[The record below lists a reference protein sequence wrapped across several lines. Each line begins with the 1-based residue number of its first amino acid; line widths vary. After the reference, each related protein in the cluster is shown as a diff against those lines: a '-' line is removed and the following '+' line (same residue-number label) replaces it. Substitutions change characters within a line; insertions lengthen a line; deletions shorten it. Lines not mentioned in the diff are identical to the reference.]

1 MLSSIRRGFFALLLN
16 WGLVLVVLATNL
28 GLALVVAAPVA
39 VQLRRDLARTGASS
53 SMMYGFDYDWWK
65 PWSERQ
71 QGVAS
76 EVGPDLLGPGF
87 AFKSLQALL
96 DGRLPADL
104 FPDPSRGERADVDAS
119 RYRPREIDPVI
130 LGVGV
135 VYLLVQVFLLGGLL
149 GVFRSPRGG
158 WTVRGLAHGSG
169 FYFGRMFRTSLVALA
184 AAWVVFA
191 LNRPFARWVDETARD
206 VVSERTAVLLLFGRH
221 ALLLLVLVLVHMVVS
236 YARVILVEEE
246 RKSALLATLTSLGFC
261 LRNFFAAVG
270 QYVVVVAIG
279 LVLFAVWSAFDVRF
293 VVTGWKTQLVALV
306 GFELLILVRIALRL
320 GLLASQL
327 ELYRARSRR
336 PPEPEEAKPDAV
348 SEAA

>member
-1 MLSSIRRGFFALLLN
+1 
-16 WGLVLVVLATNL
+16 
-28 GLALVVAAPVA
+28 
-39 VQLRRDLARTGASS
+39 
-53 SMMYGFDYDWWK
+53 
-65 PWSERQ
+65 
-71 QGVAS
+71 
-76 EVGPDLLGPGF
+76 
-87 AFKSLQALL
+87 
-96 DGRLPADL
+96 
-104 FPDPSRGERADVDAS
+104 
-119 RYRPREIDPVI
+119 
-130 LGVGV
+130 
-135 VYLLVQVFLLGGLL
+135 VQVFLLGGLL
-149 GVFRSPRGG
+149 GVFRSPSGG

-221 ALLLLVLVLVHMVVS
+221 ALLLLVLVLLHMVVS

-246 RKSALLATLTSLGFC
+246 RRSALLATLTSLGFC

-270 QYVVVVAIG
+270 QYVVVVAVG

-306 GFELLILVRIALRL
+306 GFELLLLARIALRL

-327 ELYRARSRR
+327 DLYRARARR